1 MIKQVI
7 KNPNV
12 TPDFGIEIQ
21 FDNTKESPAKA
32 FRTLSEILE
41 ALHSVDVDLL
51 GSIDSQIQP
60 VTLLEDLQKGS
71 IKGWFKNLLERIPDE
86 GLKDL
91 DWKKAVGHYLVKG
104 KYIMI
109 KFLEHKTAITS
120 REELKDLEAELYTLA
135 QETNVKQ
142 IPSYT
147 PIPTAKLVGSIRKIS
162 ASMQYADEDNRIIY
176 MASKEEK
183 ADFNLE
189 FNFSPESIEDLLTK
203 EVITSE
209 TEMILKVK
217 KPDYLGDSQWELR
230 HEKNAI
236 LVKIADVSWL
246 RQFQEREINV
256 RPGDSLRAKVKISV
270 NYDYNNEVIG
280 THYEIIKVIDVI
292 KADRSN
298 QLEIFSENGEQERI
312 QSKR

>member
-1 MIKQVI
+1 MPKPVEI
-7 KNPNV
+7 

-21 FDNTKESPAKA
+21 FDNKTESPAKA
-32 FRTLSEILE
+32 FRILSEILE
-41 ALHSVDVDLL
+41 ALHSVDIDLL

-60 VTLLEDLQKGS
+60 ITLLEDLQKGS
-71 IKGWFKNLLERIPDE
+71 VKGWFKNLLERVPDE

-104 KYIMI
+104 KYIII
-109 KFLEHKTAITS
+109 KFLEKKTAITS
-120 REELKDLEAELYTLA
+120 REELKILEGDLYTLA
-135 QETNVKQ
+135 KEANVKQ

-162 ASMQYADEDNRIIY
+162 NSLQYADEDSHIIY

-203 EVITSE
+203 EIITSE

-230 HEKNAI
+230 HEKTAI
-236 LVKIADVSWL
+236 LVKIADMSWL
-246 RQFQEREINV
+246 RQFQERQVNV

-270 NYDYNNEVIG
+270 NYDHNNEVIG
-280 THYEIIKVIDVI
+280 THYEIIQVLDII
-292 KADRSN
+292 KADTNN
-298 QLEIFSENGEQERI
+298 QLEIFTE
-312 QSKR
+312 SK